1 MLMREILSYQSPVN
15 AVSYAPVRRSE
26 HKGIGCVTLI
36 CALAG
41 TGSQIGTA
49 RAQALTPTLEL
60 EHKLEAS
67 RRCAECHDYPNR
79 AARQGELAYAPY
91 AWQGTL
97 MANAARDP
105 VFWAAVAL
113 AAQDDPQHTEAC
125 IRCHSPKAFYEGRKK
140 ATHPSQFQ
148 FTDFDGV
155 GCDVCHR
162 MDGHGSPEIG
172 NAQFH
177 LDDFVPEGKKSPV
190 KRGPW
195 DYTNFDTK
203 RLNHGWSTDS
213 SYLASSES
221 CGSCHN
227 VTTPR
232 PWVDGL
238 GKQIGPGF
246 PEQRTYTEWKQSAFA
261 VAGTPEFRSC
271 QDCHMQAVDN
281 VAGSRVMDREEMLH
295 AKGGRHHQ
303 FAGANI
309 PMLEFLK
316 QKFGD
321 TGSRDVSSAA
331 FDDAIKANRRSLDS
345 AAKVTLSGPPSVDLR
360 QGLAPLQVRVE
371 NLSGHKLPTGY
382 SEGRV
387 MWVELT
393 ARYRGTVVYHSGLW
407 DEAKRSIGQDPQVRR
422 YEGIAQEAATGVR
435 NHLLK
440 NNRWVSD
447 TRIPP
452 KGLKPHPE
460 TNPLT
465 DRYPLINGTFQHF
478 DQFQYHFPAAQ
489 AVRDQSA
496 DNTSD
501 DVLEISARLLYWI
514 NTDSYIAQLARD
526 NQSNDS
532 GQTLLRDWNAFAGKV
547 PMELTRAELAI
558 PITGFPAIPPQ
569 EPPPGDEGCGC
580 RQSGP
585 ASLLWGIIGLAGL
598 GGLRR
603 RRF

>member
-1 MLMREILSYQSPVN
+1 M
-15 AVSYAPVRRSE
+15 RRSE
-26 HKGIGCVTLI
+26 QQGIGCLALI
-36 CALAG
+36 CALACIAQPSG
-41 TGSQIGTA
+41 AA
-49 RAQALTPTLEL
+49 RAQALTPTLTL
-60 EHKLEAS
+60 EHSLEAS
-67 RRCAECHDYPNR
+67 RRCAECHDFPNR
-79 AARQGELAYAPY
+79 PDRRGELAYAPY

-113 AAQDDPQHTEAC
+113 AAQDDPEHTEAC
-125 IRCHSPKAFYEGRKK
+125 IHCHSPKAFYEGRKN
-140 ATHPSQFQ
+140 AIHPSELELN
-148 FTDFDGV
+148 DFDGV

-162 MDGHGSPEIG
+162 MDGHGSPQIG

-177 LDDFVPEGKKSPV
+177 LDDVVPEGQKSPV

-195 DYTNFDTK
+195 DYSNFKTK
-203 RLNHGWSTDS
+203 RLNHGWSHENS
-213 SYLASSES
+213 FLASSES
-221 CGSCHN
+221 CGTCHN

-232 PWVDGL
+232 PWVDAQG
-238 GKQIGPGF
+238 QEIGPGF
-246 PEQRTYTEWKQSAFA
+246 PEQRTYTEWKQSAFS
-261 VAGTPEFRSC
+261 VSGTPEFRSC
-271 QDCHMQAVDN
+271 QDCHMQAVAN
-281 VAGSRVMDREEMLH
+281 VSGSRAMDQAGMH
-295 AKGGRHHQ
+295 HPTGGRHHQ

-321 TGSRDVSSAA
+321 AGSRDVSSAA

-360 QGLAPLQVRVE
+360 QGLGPLEVKVE

-393 ARYRGTVVYHSGLW
+393 ARYRGTVVYQSGFW
-407 DEAKRSIGQDPQVRR
+407 DKSQRRISDDPQVRR
-422 YEGIAQEAATGVR
+422 YEGIAQEADTGVR

-440 NNRWVSD
+440 NNRWISD

-452 KGLKPHPE
+452 RGLKPHPE

-465 DRYPLINGTFQHF
+465 DRYPLINGAYQHF
-478 DQFQYHFPAAQ
+478 DQFQYQFPPAEGIG
-489 AVRDQSA
+489 DQSA
-496 DNTSD
+496 ENSSD
-501 DVLEISARLLYWI
+501 DILEVSARLLYWI
-514 NTDSYIAQLARD
+514 NTDEYIAQLARD

-532 GQTLLRDWNAFAGKV
+532 GQTLLRDWQAFAGKV
-547 PMELTRAELAI
+547 PMELTRAELSI
-558 PITGFPAIPPQ
+558 PITGFAVKAPPKDDGVPPQ
-569 EPPPGDEGCGC
+569 DEGCGC
-580 RQSGP
+580 RESGP
-585 ASLLWGIIGLAGL
+585 ASLFWGLLGFLGL

-603 RRF
+603 RSRL